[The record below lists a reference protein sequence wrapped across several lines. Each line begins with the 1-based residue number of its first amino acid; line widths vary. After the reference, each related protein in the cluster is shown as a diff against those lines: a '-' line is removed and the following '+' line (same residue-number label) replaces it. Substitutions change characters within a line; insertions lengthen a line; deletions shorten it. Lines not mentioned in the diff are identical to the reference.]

1 MPRTGRDVPAIVHV
15 GPCGGVV
22 AWNREYRW
30 PDAAATLV
38 RSTKVI
44 GADGGLIE
52 ELPARLCMPLQ
63 VYEQGGILHFVSL
76 GYYFKLGTRTNG
88 RTFKLWLPAWLSPG
102 TTHVQH
108 IDEAGGWFRFTMT
121 VSHPVLGEV
130 FYQTGRFRAAG
141 DSNGRAIRDDHRA
154 AVSAPLGR
162 PSVRGCGL
170 DA

>member
-1 MPRTGRDVPAIVHV
+1 
-15 GPCGGVV
+15 
-22 AWNREYRW
+22 
-30 PDAAATLV
+30 
-38 RSTKVI
+38 
-44 GADGGLIE
+44 
-52 ELPARLCMPLQ
+52 MPLQ

-130 FYQTGRFRAAG
+130 FDRPAASERREIRMG
-141 DSNGRAIRDDHRA
+141 ALFVMIIVQQSPHRWGAPVRPRLRIRCIKSPRIVRDSSPPNPSATRLGA
-154 AVSAPLGR
+154 APLFSSR
-162 PSVRGCGL
+162 I
-170 DA
+170 